1 MSRARVLWCTLLLP
15 LVGVVGI
22 AATAPPAAAK
32 LTGHDNMIYA
42 FGRGGFHGSTQGRS
56 LVRPVV
62 AMATTASGGGYWLVA
77 EDGAVFAFN
86 AHNYGGIVGWPL
98 PQPVVGITA
107 TSGGGGYWIVT
118 ADGAVFPMGN
128 AHSYGD
134 MHLKPLN
141 SPIKALVANP
151 KGKGYWLFA
160 ADGGVFSFG
169 SARFHGSTG
178 AKHLNAP
185 VVGMAATPGGR
196 GYWLVAS
203 DGGIF
208 TFGKARF
215 RGSMGGRHLAAPV
228 VGMARTGTGNGYW
241 LAGSDGGVFTFG
253 DAQFKGS
260 AAGLVFPDR
269 HVVQLNG
276 LSTGDGYRMLA
287 LDNVRDVPLV
297 GPGQSG
303 LAVAAVQYR
312 LLGQGYWLPGV
323 NGAYDSLTQQA
334 VWAFQKANGLP
345 RTGVVDGATQIAFRT
360 APRPHGRSTS
370 GYVVEIDKTRQI
382 MMLTTNG
389 YANWTFNIS
398 SGSDHPYSENGTSGN
413 AHTPEGVFSVIRQV
427 NGSDKSPLGQLW
439 RPKYFTWQ
447 GHAVHG
453 YTSVPPYPASHGCVR
468 VSNNAMNWIWDANVM
483 PMGTTVWVYV

>member
-22 AATAPPAAAK
+22 GVAATPAAAV
-32 LTGHDNMIYA
+32 LRHDPMVWT
-42 FGRGGFHGSTQGRS
+42 FGAASFHGSVDAYPLS
-56 LVRPVV
+56 RPIA
-62 AMATTASGGGYWLVA
+62 AMATTANGNGYWLVG
-77 EDGAVFAFN
+77 EDGAVYAFN
-86 AHNYGGIVGWPL
+86 APNYGGIKGWPL

-107 TSGGGGYWIVT
+107 TPTGHGYWIVT
-118 ADGAVFPMGN
+118 ADGAVFPVGD
-128 AHSYGD
+128 AHHYHD
-134 MHLKPLN
+134 MHLRPLN
-141 SPIKALVANP
+141 APIRALIP
-151 KGKGYWLFA
+151 GPGGKGYYLYA

-169 SARFHGSTG
+169 SARFYGSTG
-178 AKHLNAP
+178 NKRLNAP
-185 VVGMAATPGGR
+185 IVSMASTPNGK
-196 GYWLVAS
+196 GYWLVAK

-208 TFGKARF
+208 TFGNARF
-215 RGSMGGRHLAAPV
+215 RGSMGGKHLAAPI

-260 AAGLVFPDR
+260 AAGRLPSDR
-269 HVVQLNG
+269 QVVQLNG
-276 LSTGDGYRMLA
+276 MPKGNGYRMLA
-287 LDNVRDVPLV
+287 LKTLPDVPYSA
-297 GPGQSG
+297 PGQSG
-303 LAVAAVQYR
+303 FAVSYLQYR

-323 NGAYDSLTQQA
+323 NGTFDSLTQQA
-334 VWAFQKANGLP
+334 VWAFQKANGLA
-345 RTGVVDGATQIAFRT
+345 RTGVVDGATVLAFRN
-360 APRPHGRSTS
+360 AARPHGRSTS

-413 AHTPEGVFSVIRQV
+413 AHTPEGVFSVVRQV

-468 VSNNAMNWIWDANVM
+468 VSNTAMNWIWDSNSM
-483 PMGTTVWVYV
+483 PMGTTVWVYL